1 MKNIIKNNLLFIYI
15 IFNII
20 YLTVGSYLF
29 TNSVIS
35 YSKFGRTM
43 VSASILNIIVVV
55 LLVIYRKFIKKDFK
69 IRAYDIF
76 LFLIAVFALISTH
89 YAIVKKVA
97 LYGTTYRYE
106 GLYAI
111 LYYISLTFLS
121 SFIKKDKKKIVIG
134 LMIFVGIY
142 QAIYA
147 YLQILDVPF
156 VKKYHHY
163 SEIWA
168 TGTLNNPNFFGS
180 FMILITSYLIGLF
193 IDKDDI
199 LYKMVLSLGIIISF
213 SGLLIS
219 NTTSCFVGLIGVL
232 FFLIIYGIKNKK
244 YKSLL
249 IILVIISCETYLFN
263 KLNMTTIVDDLIKT
277 KNESVELAK
286 GNFDGNYGTKRLE
299 VWRRTLKVV
308 PDNLIHGVG
317 IDNYM
322 YAFNKGPLIINMTI
336 YDKAHNDY
344 LQILVT
350 QGIFSIISYLS
361 LFAVVTLTGLKNS
374 FKNKE
379 IYLVLPVIG
388 YLIQNFFNISTIE
401 VAPFFYISLGLLID
415 REENST
421 IYKKFFKRFLDIIIS
436 IIASIILIPVYILVS
451 ILIMLI
457 NKTNPIYKQIRTG
470 KNGKNF
476 TIYKY
481 KTMKDGKVTKL
492 GKVLRTISLDEIPQL
507 FNVIKG
513 DMSLIGPRPWIT
525 DYYERFNDEQKRRV
539 SIRPGIIGLAQVNGR
554 NNISVIKKIE
564 YDLKYIDN
572 LCFLDDLKISL
583 KCFKSI
589 ITKEDFDKGEENI
602 RRELV
607 MLENKNKMKIKKK

>member
-1 MKNIIKNNLLFIYI
+1 MKKIIKDNFLVTYI
-15 IFNII
+15 ILNIL
-20 YLTVGSYLF
+20 YLTIGSFSF
-29 TNSVIS
+29 THKFIS

-43 VSASILNIIVVV
+43 VSAFILNFIVV
-55 LLVIYRKFIKKDFK
+55 LLLIIIKKIKKEYK
-69 IRAYDIF
+69 IRAYDVFI
-76 LFLIAVFALISTH
+76 LLIGIFALISTH

-97 LYGTTYRYE
+97 LYGTLYRYE

-111 LYYISLTFLS
+111 LYYLSLVFLS
-121 SFIKKDKKKIVIG
+121 SFLNKDKKKIVIG

-147 YLQILDVPF
+147 YSQILDVPF
-156 VKKYHHY
+156 VIKYHHY
-163 SEIWA
+163 KEIWA
-168 TGTLNNPNFFGS
+168 TGTLNNPNFFGA
-180 FMILITSYLIGLF
+180 FMVIVTSYLIGLF

-199 LYKMVLSLGIIISF
+199 LYKMVLAVGIIITY

-219 NTTSCFVGLIGVL
+219 NTTSCAVGLIGVL
-232 FFLIIYGIKNKK
+232 FFLIIYSIKNKK

-249 IILVIISCETYLFN
+249 VVITILLLETFAMD
-263 KLNMTTIVDDLIKT
+263 KLNMTTLVDDLIKT
-277 KNESVELAK
+277 KNETVEIAK
-286 GNFDGNYGTKRLE
+286 GNIDGSYGTKRLE
-299 VWRRTLKVV
+299 VWKRTLKVV

-317 IDNYM
+317 IDNFM
-322 YAFNKGPLIINMTI
+322 YAFNRGPLILKTTI

-350 QGIFSIISYLS
+350 QGIFSVISYLS

-415 REENST
+415 REEKST
-421 IYKKFFKRFLDIIIS
+421 IYKKFFKRLLDILIS
-436 IIASIILIPVYILVS
+436 VFALIILIPVYIIVGL
-451 ILIMLI
+451 LIIIIDKMR
-457 NKTNPIYKQIRTG
+457 PIYKQIRTG

-476 TIYKY
+476 TILKFQ
-481 KTMKDGKVTKL
+481 TMKNGKVTKL
-492 GKVLRTISLDEIPQL
+492 GKCLRTISIDEIPQL
-507 FNVIKG
+507 INVIKG

-539 SIRPGIIGLAQVNGR
+539 SIRPGIIGLAQINGR

-572 LCFLDDLKISL
+572 LCFYDDFKIFL
-583 KCFKSI
+583 RCFKSI
-589 ITKEDFDKGEENI
+589 ITKEDFDQGEENI

-607 MLENKNKMKIKKK
+607 MLENKNKMKTKKK